1 MEASAKILL
10 SQKGYGQLD
19 QAAGMPGAKPLSPM
33 SLNRQSALS
42 PKTAA
47 QSYGH
52 THSSSLAQQFSR
64 LKSEENL
71 DDFKGFEGV

>member
-19 QAAGMPGAKPLSPM
+19 QAAGMPSAKPLSPV
-33 SLNRQSALS
+33 SAMCLS

-71 DDFKGFEGV
+71 PYLDDFKGFEGV

>member
-19 QAAGMPGAKPLSPM
+19 QAAGMPGAKLLSPV
-33 SLNRQSALS
+33 SALS

>member
-19 QAAGMPGAKPLSPM
+19 QAAGMSGAKPLSPV
-33 SLNRQSALS
+33 SALS